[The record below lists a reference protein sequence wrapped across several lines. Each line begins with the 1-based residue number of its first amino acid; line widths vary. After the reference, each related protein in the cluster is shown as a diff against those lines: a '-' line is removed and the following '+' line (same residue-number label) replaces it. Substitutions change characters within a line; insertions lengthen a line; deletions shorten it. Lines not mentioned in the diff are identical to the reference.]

1 MELEKAVNLLKKTI
15 LVNNSIIK
23 EATKNGDINVIEL
36 TNDLDTQSS
45 AIEIILKALENSI
58 SKDKIKEKIK
68 KYKEMADDFYIKF
81 LESDK
86 LDLEIRDAGFS
97 CDMKAEA
104 LQELLEGK

>member
-1 MELEKAVNLLKKTI
+1 MELDKSIERLKEKVKCLEKH
-15 LVNNSIIK
+15 
-23 EATKNGDINVIEL
+23 
-36 TNDLDTQSS
+36 
-45 AIEIILKALENSI
+45 IEIYEKYDCKTAVYKELIEEKQDLETVLKALENSI

>member
-58 SKDKIKEKIK
+58 SKDKVKDIIK
-68 KYKEMADDFYIKF
+68 KLENEICGDDEYLGNRQCIE
-81 LESDK
+81 LELLNK
-86 LDLEIRDAGFS
+86 IE
-97 CDMKAEA
+97 K
-104 LQELLEGK
+104 ELLEESK